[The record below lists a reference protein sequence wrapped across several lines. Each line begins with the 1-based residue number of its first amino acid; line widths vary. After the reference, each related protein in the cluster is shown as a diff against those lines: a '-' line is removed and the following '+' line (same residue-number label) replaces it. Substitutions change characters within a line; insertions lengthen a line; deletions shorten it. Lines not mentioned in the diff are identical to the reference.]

1 MDSSTMAFLELWHD
15 IMLIGSILM
24 VSLSLIFYL
33 VYQFKVS
40 SINDLKTK
48 HDFINRSEIKWFKWV
63 FHLLG
68 IGAAMAINLYGKDEL
83 SSISVAFFVRLFFSL
98 AGATLI
104 GYIATLILDYYYP
117 TRLNYKLR
125 RLRYTP
131 RISSSGNRM
140 KLLTEE
146 EEDVHL
152 DEGMRA
158 EENIFSID
166 YDVWTDEKTKE
177 IKIEKYQGHLIALQ
191 CHNCGFYTMRVQR
204 EEIVERNEDGS
215 PKELIK
221 HYQCT
226 YCKNV
231 RATQFSI
238 SRKETEDYKN
248 IKPRVVRNAKN
259 IDLIKIDIHSSL
271 GFKKTFEFHT
281 VEEAQKFLA
290 EFDFD
295 KVA

>member
-48 HDFINRSEIKWFKWV
+48 HDFINHSEIKWFKWV

-68 IGAAMAINLYGKDEL
+68 ISAAMAINLYGKDEL